1 MRTIREIIRTK
12 AGRSGQAAFIL
23 LAALSTA
30 SKPFFMQSP
39 GVMAFAIT
47 TMA

>member
-1 MRTIREIIRTK
+1 MKTIREIIRTN
-12 AGRSGQAAFIL
+12 AGRSRQATFIL

-30 SKPFFMQSP
+30 SKPFFTQSS
-39 GVMAFAIT
+39 GVMALAIM